1 MNLYFIS
8 RVKQQ
13 RLVVRGTTMSDSQQ
27 MEKIAEYSFGSEA
40 LGFV

>member
-8 RVKQQ
+8 RIEQ
-13 RLVVRGTTMSDSQQ
+13 RLVLRGTTMSDSQQ